1 MQYTTDVRI
10 IRLMCTGR
18 VDPTMIGEAF
28 MNNADGVMVVGCHFG
43 DCHYITGNVEGKIKV
58 GLAARVLD
66 YVGLNPQRVSF
77 NQCSSAEG
85 ERFVSMVNAFD
96 QEIRALGPLGN
107 GDRLP
112 LPELKEKLII
122 AKTALAKEKL
132 RWVVGKFTEFTT
144 KGNKYGERF
153 TEHEMWRTLD
163 TIIMDEVA
171 THEILRELRRAP
183 ASVKDLAAY
192 LQLPPPHVLKYVL
205 ALQRR
210 ELVSLVEVDG
220 NSPRYQ
226 VVESE
231 VQATTKAA

>member
-18 VDPTMIGEAF
+18 VDPSMLADAF
-28 MNNADGVMVVGCHFG
+28 IQGADGVMVVGCHFG
-43 DCHYITGNVEGKIKV
+43 DCHYITGNYQGKIKV
-58 GLAARVLD
+58 GLASRALD

-77 NQCSSAEG
+77 SQCSSAEG
-85 ERFVSMVNAFD
+85 ERFVSMVTTFD
-96 QEIRALGPLGN
+96 EKIRELGPLGN
-107 GDRLP
+107 AESIP
-112 LPELKEKLII
+112 LPELQQKLAI
-122 AKTALAKEKL
+122 AKTILNREKI

-144 KGNKYGERF
+144 IGNKYGERF

-171 THEILRELRRAP
+171 TYEILRELEGGP
-183 ASVKDLAAY
+183 ASAKEMAAK
-192 LQLPPPHVLKYVL
+192 LKLPAPHVLKYVL

-210 ELVSLVEVDG
+210 GFLGIAEIDG

-226 VVESE
+226 IVDPMAKKE
-231 VQATTKAA
+231 AA